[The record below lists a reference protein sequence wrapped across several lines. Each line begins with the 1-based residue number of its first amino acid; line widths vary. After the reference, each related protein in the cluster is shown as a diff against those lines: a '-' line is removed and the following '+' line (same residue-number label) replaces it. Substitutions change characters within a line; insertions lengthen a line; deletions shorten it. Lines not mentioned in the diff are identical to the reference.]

1 MSECFKSFTYNGFST
16 KTILNKPLLL
26 ATFDRVS
33 TILGLSRDIQK
44 GGTTITRPIANE
56 YGTVANNASI
66 EYYLVKSDF
75 KPFTDEEQIDIERWL
90 TSPKYSTD
98 LVMYDMEDNEVCI
111 YCGLF
116 TNTLWIPHSRGY
128 AGVQFTFECNTA
140 YPYKQYTKT
149 YSITSSQ
156 TITVNCESDELNE
169 YVYPILTV
177 EEKQETAFIDIK
189 NITDNGNTMSIRAYD
204 RLKMTFDCQHCI
216 PTDETTS
223 GVVSYAD
230 LGWDDVGNIY
240 WLRLLPGDN
249 EIQVTIYQKQTDNE
263 GNETRTNIE
272 STADITINY
281 RCPYKLVGG
290 WL

>member
-66 EYYLVKSDF
+66 EYCLVKSDF

-116 TNTLWIPHSRGY
+116 TNTSWIPHSKGY
-128 AGVQFTFECNTA
+128 VGIQFTFECNSA
-140 YPYKQYTKT
+140 YPFKQYTKT
-149 YSITSSQ
+149 YSITSPQ

-177 EEKQETAFIDIK
+177 EEKQQTAFIDIK
-189 NITDNGNTMSIRAYD
+189 NITDDNNTMSIRAYD
-204 RLKMTFDCQHCI
+204 RLAMTFDCQHCI
-216 PTDETTS
+216 PTDETTN

-230 LGWDDVGNIY
+230 LGWNDVGNIY
-240 WLRLLPGDN
+240 WLRLLPGNN
-249 EIQVTIYQKQTDNE
+249 ELEISIYTKDSEGQRTDI
-263 GNETRTNIE
+263 T